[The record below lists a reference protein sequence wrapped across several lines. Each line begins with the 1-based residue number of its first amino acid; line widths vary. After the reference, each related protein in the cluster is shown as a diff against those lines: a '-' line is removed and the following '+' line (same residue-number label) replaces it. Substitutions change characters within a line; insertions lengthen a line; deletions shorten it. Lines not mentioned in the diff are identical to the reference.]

1 MSSTTFTP
9 PYPDLSV
16 PADPSGRSAVQF
28 DETDISTRQKRTL
41 GSYLSSLTTGKV
53 PGADTDNPNPYN
65 GQIPPNHANPYP
77 IAEPGQPQQSFTTL
91 SAGAVHEAID
101 LESRPSEL
109 FGDVDEIV
117 NVAPLGQAS
126 STRLGSGP
134 ELFDGLI
141 GTEPGGASTRAVTP
155 NAKKYAT
162 TLGESLRKK
171 NAHYGETLVNN
182 QTVVADRSFTNEN
195 ISFAGY
201 GTSSRIAL
209 GDSLGKSYD
218 AADIKRASGK
228 DLSSIGASLMAR
240 AMGVSPTDNEKWLSL
255 PAGLSQIDSSSTRVA
270 AIASDDAPSLSTLNR
285 TMLSRGQDQIP
296 SGDDIGNTPDSYT
309 GKSWPTSYSPD
320 STFTGLETGRGAFA
334 AFVLGG
340 TFVAAVLAAAALG
353 VVIPKIPPASV
364 PAEINSS
371 TRNSRKL
378 KSGAFRYA
386 PSAGAGS
393 IISAALDGLSGIAGV
408 TFTNPIY
415 VPTNPEVG
423 FGDCVV
429 AGLASFLGV
438 SLGIDLDLIFRAFF
452 LTANG
457 NTLILLGAITARL
470 AVIYADPT
478 SRQYYMTIIRELN
491 RNTVALGSR
500 IADGGGVA
508 AAGAAA
514 LSVIGIG
521 SAPSVFDSKLFKFV
535 NTLAQ
540 IGDLAYTQAAAIE
553 ARGTDI
559 ETSTSYAYTEESG
572 FNISAATTGVNTLA
586 TGFAARRIYG
596 DKIVGRRGTTLGISD
611 LPSAHLIPNGTSQAY
626 RSLLGGH
633 LADRMKKVVPE
644 PETGRISSK
653 TVRAIE
659 SVLDAEYMPF
669 YFHDLRTNEIIS
681 FHAFL
686 DDLTDS
692 YTANYNGTSGYGRI
706 ENVQTY
712 KDTKRSVG
720 CTFHIVGM
728 NPQDFDYMWWQINK
742 LTTMVYP
749 QWSQGRGLE
758 ASFQG
763 TEGTAKFAY
772 TQPFSQIPTA
782 TPVIRLRVGDLIR
795 SNYSRFNLKRLF
807 GFEDTS
813 KKQKQESEIVD
824 TVNTQ
829 YVIPKGKKV
838 AVVSTG
844 KYELEEYA
852 FLPEEIVS
860 EGKKLNDV
868 SAEHSDAA
876 DKFRIFYSPELARD
890 VYVDVTDDGV
900 TSFNRSFG
908 TTQLADDFYD
918 PSKNFIIRSFE
929 STAGMGLA
937 AVVTQLGFTW
947 MDGLWGV
954 GEDGPGNRAPR
965 SCKVQMSFE
974 PIHDIAPGLDH
985 EGFNRAPIYPV
996 GRLVN
1001 GFVEGGEQ
1009 EPYGAGTVPRRET
1022 AADVAG
1028 SKIAYEESFK
1038 PNFLGKLF

>member
-77 IAEPGQPQQSFTTL
+77 IAEPGQDQRTFTSTPI
-91 SAGAVHEAID
+91 SATREALD
-101 LESRPSEL
+101 LESQPSAL
-109 FGDVDEIV
+109 FGDVSQIV
-117 NVAPLGQAS
+117 DVSPLGQARS
-126 STRLGSGP
+126 STAGSGP
-134 ELFDGLI
+134 DAITGII
-141 GTEPGGASTRAVTP
+141 GVEQSGTSTLVTTPGAA
-155 NAKKYAT
+155 KYAT

-171 NAHYGETLVNN
+171 NANSGQTIVND
-182 QTVVADRSFTNEN
+182 QSIAADRSFTSEN
-195 ISFAGY
+195 S
-201 GTSSRIAL
+201 TSSRIAL

-218 AADIKRASGK
+218 VADIKRASGE

-285 TMLSRGQDQIP
+285 TMLSRGQDQIS
-296 SGDDIGNTPDSYT
+296 SGDNIGNTDGSYT

-340 TFVAAVLAAAALG
+340 TFLAAVLAAAALG
-353 VVIPKIPPASV
+353 VLIPPINKGSV
-364 PAEINSS
+364 PAEINSG

-378 KSGAFRYA
+378 KLGEFRYA
-386 PSAGAGS
+386 PNAGAGS
-393 IISAALDGLSGIAGV
+393 FISAALDGLSGIAGV

-415 VPTNPEVG
+415 APTNPEVG
-423 FGDCVV
+423 FGDCVI

-438 SLGIDLDLIFRAFF
+438 SLGIDLDIIVRALF

-457 NTLILLGAITARL
+457 NNLTLLAATTARL

-508 AAGAAA
+508 AAGNAA

-540 IGDLAYTQAAAIE
+540 IGDLVYTQAAAIE

-559 ETSTSYAYTEESG
+559 ETSPYYAYTEESG
-572 FNISAATTGVNTLA
+572 FNMAAANAGVNTLA
-586 TGFAARRIYG
+586 KGFAARRVYG

-611 LPSAHLIPNGTSQAY
+611 LPSAHLIPNGANQAY
-626 RSLLGGH
+626 RSLLTGD
-633 LADRMKKVVPE
+633 LADRMKKVEPN
-644 PETGRISSK
+644 PETGRIDPE

-659 SVLDAEYMPF
+659 SVLDSEYMPF
-669 YFHDLRTNEIIS
+669 YFHDLRTNEIIA

-692 YTANYNGTSGYGRI
+692 YAASYNSTSGYGRV
-706 ENVQTY
+706 ENVHQY

-728 NPQDFDYMWWQINK
+728 NPQDFDYMYWQINK

-749 QWSQGRGLE
+749 QWSQGRELSGKVNG
-758 ASFQG
+758 AD
-763 TEGTAKFAY
+763 FAF

-807 GFEDTS
+807 GY
-813 KKQKQESEIVD
+813 Q
-824 TVNTQ
+824 NTKMGQ
-829 YVIPKGKKV
+829 
-838 AVVSTG
+838 STTDEGAIIYRIKPG
-844 KYELEEYA
+844 KYKIVLDNGEDSGSVSQIDDLETAVRVQLPFGDIETPGVAFRLTGNAPVQILVEHGDFIELRA
-852 FLPEEIVS
+852 QSF
-860 EGKKLNDV
+860 
-868 SAEHSDAA
+868 DA
-876 DKFRIFYSPELARD
+876 
-890 VYVDVTDDGV
+890 DGNV
-900 TSFNRSFG
+900 TSF
-908 TTQLADDFYD
+908 YD
-918 PSKNFIIRSFE
+918 PEKNSVIRSFE
-929 STAGMGLA
+929 TTAGMGLA

-996 GRLVN
+996 GRLIN
-1001 GFVEGGEQ
+1001 GIVEGGEQ
-1009 EPYGAGTVPRRET
+1009 EPYGAGTSTRAAT
-1022 AADVAG
+1022 ALDGAT
-1028 SKIAYEESFK
+1028 SQSAYKESFK

>member
-77 IAEPGQPQQSFTTL
+77 IAEPGQPQQSFTTGA
-91 SAGAVHEAID
+91 AGAVHEAID

-141 GTEPGGASTRAVTP
+141 GTEPGGASTRAVTL

-171 NAHYGETLVNN
+171 NANSGETLVNN
-182 QTVVADRSFTNEN
+182 QSVVADRSFTNEN
-195 ISFAGY
+195 NTSSVAAVNGIKIQPY

-353 VVIPKIPPASV
+353 VLIPPINPSSV
-364 PAEINSS
+364 PAEINSG

-378 KSGAFRYA
+378 KLGEFRYA
-386 PSAGAGS
+386 PDAGAGS

-415 VPTNPEVG
+415 APTNPEVG

-438 SLGIDLDLIFRAFF
+438 SLGIDLDIIFRAFF

-457 NTLILLGAITARL
+457 NTLIQLGAITARL

-559 ETSTSYAYTEESG
+559 ETSPSYAYTEESG
-572 FNISAATTGVNTLA
+572 FNMAAAIAGVNTTA
-586 TGFAARRIYG
+586 KGFAARRVYG

-611 LPSAHLIPNGTSQAY
+611 LPSAHLIPNAPNQSY
-626 RSLLGGH
+626 RSLLTGD
-633 LADRMKKVVPE
+633 LADRMKKVEPN
-644 PETGRISSK
+644 PETGRIDPK

-659 SVLDAEYMPF
+659 SVLDSEYMPF
-669 YFHDLRTNEIIS
+669 YFHDLRTNEIIA

-728 NPQDFDYMWWQINK
+728 NPRDFDYMYWQINK

-749 QWSQGRGLE
+749 QWSEGRKMNGKVN
-758 ASFQG
+758 G
-763 TEGTAKFAY
+763 TDFAFA
-772 TQPFSQIPTA
+772 QPFSQIPTA

-807 GFEDTS
+807 GYQDTE
-813 KKQKQESEIVD
+813 KKQS
-824 TVNTQ
+824 
-829 YVIPKGKKV
+829 
-838 AVVSTG
+838 
-844 KYELEEYA
+844 
-852 FLPEEIVS
+852 
-860 EGKKLNDV
+860 
-868 SAEHSDAA
+868 
-876 DKFRIFYSPELARD
+876 
-890 VYVDVTDDGV
+890 
-900 TSFNRSFG
+900 RSKINSG
-908 TTQLADDFYD
+908 TTFYTISPGRYSNVDGTAEYKLEKTVTAIKDPVKSQVYYDNVFKIISAPGDPFAANVSIVVDARNYAEFKAESYDSSGNVTEFYD
-918 PSKNFIIRSFE
+918 PGQNSVIRSFE
-929 STAGMGLA
+929 TTAGMGLA

-985 EGFNRAPIYPV
+985 DGFNRAPIYPV
-996 GRLVN
+996 GKLIN
-1001 GFVEGGEQ
+1001 GIVEGGEQ
-1009 EPYGAGTVPRRET
+1009 EPYGAGTSPRDAT
-1022 AADVAG
+1022 ALDGAT
-1028 SKIAYEESFK
+1028 SQIAYEESFK